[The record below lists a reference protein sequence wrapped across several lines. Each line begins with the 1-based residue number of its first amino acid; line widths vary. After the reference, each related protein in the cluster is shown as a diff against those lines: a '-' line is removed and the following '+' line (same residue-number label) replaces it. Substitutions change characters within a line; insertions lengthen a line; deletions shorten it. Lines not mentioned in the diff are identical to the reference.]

1 MAGTAHRWYQER
13 ARLRTDD
20 LRETALE
27 LLLMMLTR
35 HRTAFDRV
43 LHVDGLEYLPAPG
56 SGATLIVGPHTML
69 STLFIR
75 YLDDAG
81 HDPIVIPADPDQ
93 GVPGRRARAHVLSPS
108 PALLLKARRSLEEG
122 RTLAVMIDRGEPE
135 RRSSTVQTSAGPV
148 FVSEALLQLAIRHRA
163 RIVFIATRLDQ
174 ASRIVT
180 RLSAPPR
187 GASSVPDIVAAFAD
201 FVEDTQHQGGGRTSG
216 AARAARLAGRA

>member
-1 MAGTAHRWYQER
+1 
-13 ARLRTDD
+13 
-20 LRETALE
+20 
-27 LLLMMLTR
+27 
-35 HRTAFDRV
+35 
-43 LHVDGLEYLPAPG
+43 
-56 SGATLIVGPHTML
+56 VGPHTML

-81 HDPIVIPADPDQ
+81 HDPIVITADPDQ

-108 PALLLKARRSLEEG
+108 PALLLKVRRSLEEG
-122 RTLAVMIDRGEPE
+122 RTLAGMIDRGEPE
-135 RRSSTVQTSAGPV
+135 RRGSTVQTSAGPV

-187 GASSVPDIVAAFAD
+187 GASSVPEIVAAFAD
-201 FVEDTQHQGGGRTSG
+201 FVEDTQHHGGGRTSG
-216 AARAARLAGRA
+216 AAREARLAGRRA